1 MVTIQYFENNLLY
14 FSQLVQQVPAVDHDI
29 KIKGRKAKVIRVNE
43 INENLVQV
51 HIILEK
57 INKKVLAT
65 KELQKKKR

>member
-1 MVTIQYFENNLLY
+1 MVTIQYFEHNLLY
-14 FSQLVQQVPAVDHDI
+14 FSQLAHHVPAVDHDI

-43 INENLVQV
+43 INENLIQV

-65 KELQKKKR
+65 KEIQKKKR